1 MCRGCA
7 EIVPRV
13 RRDCA
18 EGAPRV
24 RRDGAEAELA
34 PESLGARLL
43 RQADDFA
50 RYCASSYALNCMNHT
65 TGSAAMVEPLVRF
78 LLAAL

>member
-1 MCRGCA
+1 MHT
-7 EIVPRV
+7 
-13 RRDCA
+13 DC
-18 EGAPRV
+18 
-24 RRDGAEAELA
+24 LC
-34 PESLGARLL
+34 SRLLTLSPL